1 MYTPSPAYILAIGYL
16 LLYFLRGSLPWQGVR
31 AGNKHEK
38 YQKIMEKKMSTPEE
52 VLSDGYPC
60 KLCVHG

>member
-1 MYTPSPAYILAIGYL
+1 MYTLFCSHALLAIGYL

-60 KLCVHG
+60 KASAR